1 MSKNKYPFSLVGVN
15 IQKVD
20 QKYGISTGSSTPE
33 EDNNPEKTTKIDE
46 LEINKKIPEVISFLD
61 ESKRLRNCVIS
72 MIDHNSNKGVDRK
85 NRYKCFWDK
94 NYITENFQP
103 IGCPIKYVPNRI
115 TKTYHSEITKDLY
128 SITESVTEKR
138 QKEIDSKKDPRLKSE
153 IKGYY
158 ETDGIFCSFNCCMAF
173 IDDPENRH
181 NPIYQYSESLLL
193 TMHNELNQDDTISEI
208 MPAPHWRT
216 LTDFGGHLTI
226 EKFHESFNK
235 VQYVDHGIIT
245 YASMGRL
252 FENKIKF

>member
-1 MSKNKYPFSLVGVN
+1 
-15 IQKVD
+15 
-20 QKYGISTGSSTPE
+20 
-33 EDNNPEKTTKIDE
+33 
-46 LEINKKIPEVISFLD
+46 
-61 ESKRLRNCVIS
+61 
-72 MIDHNSNKGVDRK
+72 
-85 NRYKCFWDK
+85 
-94 NYITENFQP
+94 
-103 IGCPIKYVPNRI
+103 
-115 TKTYHSEITKDLY
+115 
-128 SITESVTEKR
+128 
-138 QKEIDSKKDPRLKSE
+138 
-153 IKGYY
+153 
-158 ETDGIFCSFNCCMAF
+158 MAF